1 MSVSE
6 DLSRLSVIIGKDL
19 DAQFTNR
26 IWGAWLHVGYIDWQ
40 DRDIR
45 IRNYDLVI
53 RLATKSDIKL
63 RDKVSKYIKDR
74 YGLDGLIFGKDP
86 SGYDMICCKGMSED
100 QVLNINTLF
109 RMSNYA

>member
-1 MSVSE
+1 MSASE

-26 IWGAWLHVGYIDWQ
+26 IWGAWLHVGHIDWQ

-63 RDKVSKYIKDR
+63 RDKVSKYVKDR
-74 YGLDGLIFGKDP
+74 YGLDGLIFCKDP

-100 QVLNINTLF
+100 QVLDINTLF